1 MQYLRHFISFVFL
14 INGTKYDLPVFDLS
28 LEFLMKR
35 NKTQGFSLRFVLYL
49 CMFFI
54 VRPVFDTVPE
64 CIRSLF

>member
-1 MQYLRHFISFVFL
+1 
-14 INGTKYDLPVFDLS
+14 
-28 LEFLMKR
+28 MKR

-54 VRPVFDTVPE
+54 IRPVFDTVPE

>member
-1 MQYLRHFISFVFL
+1 
-14 INGTKYDLPVFDLS
+14 
-28 LEFLMKR
+28 MKR

-49 CMFFI
+49 YMFFI